1 MTLFVHRIL
10 HPTDFSAESEQALQ
24 LATAVAR
31 DHCAAMII
39 LHVVSPDDCR
49 EGDLDHQGV
58 SRDSD
63 LFRTLW
69 QRLERLRIFMHQIP
83 VSFLIKVGPIAETIS
98 ETAQFEHS
106 DLIVLSAHFHSYIQR
121 QYLGSVSE
129 SVSDTACCPV
139 LCLRPSAFH
148 QETTRVLD
156 QMRKALTS
164 QHDPQSSASRAA
176 INN

>member
-1 MTLFVHRIL
+1 MTLAVHRIL

-39 LHVVSPDDCR
+39 LHVVSPEECR
-49 EGDLDHQGV
+49 EEDLDQNGV
-58 SRDSD
+58 TRDSE

-69 QRLERLRIFMHQIP
+69 ERMERLRIFMHQIP
-83 VSFLIKVGPIAETIS
+83 AGFLIKVGPVAETIAA
-98 ETAQFEHS
+98 TAQSEHC
-106 DLIVLSAHFHSYIQR
+106 DLIVLAAHFHSFIQR

-129 SVSDTACCPV
+129 NVSDTACCPV

-156 QMRKALTS
+156 QFRTALAS
-164 QHDPQSSASRAA
+164 QPDSSPAGSDAA
-176 INN
+176 IHN